1 MHEQARQIRQ
11 QLGGSNADDFKT
23 SNGWLENFRKRHGI
37 KYRTINGES
46 ATVDEYKNNAWETV
60 TQSTID
66 NTFRM
71 AGFINRN
78 SQDIIATTIDNE
90 NDVDEP
96 VVYW

>member
-46 ATVDEYKNNAWETV
+46 ATVDECNQRFDHAPCHYRQHLVKHVISLCLVATSRDDNIITALDAV
-60 TQSTID
+60 T
-66 NTFRM
+66 
-71 AGFINRN
+71 
-78 SQDIIATTIDNE
+78 
-90 NDVDEP
+90 
-96 VVYW
+96 